1 MICLKKKKMIAMLL
15 AGGQG
20 SRLGV
25 LTNYNAKPSV
35 AFGGMYKIIDFPMSN
50 AVNSGIDTVGI
61 LTQYQPL
68 ALNRH
73 IGIGTPWDLDSNS
86 AGGAVLLSPYAKEG
100 SEGNWY
106 TGTANAIYH
115 NIDFI
120 ENYDPDYVLI
130 LSGDHIY
137 KCDYSQMLQRHEDQK
152 ADVTIAVLDVP
163 LEEASRFGIMNADED
178 GVIYEFEEKPKAPK
192 STLASMGIYIF
203 SWPVLK
209 KALIEDNKLHDD
221 SDFGKHIIPNLLEQ
235 NKRLVTFVYDDYWR
249 DVGTVESYW
258 QANMELIRT
267 VPEFN
272 LYDKAWSIYTNAEKQ
287 EPHYV
292 SGDAEIKSSLVSDSC
307 EIHGYVH
314 GCVLGEN
321 VTIKKGAFVKD
332 SIIMDNTV
340 IGENAN
346 LLRTII
352 AENCVINRNVSIGY
366 GENIPNF
373 EKPSIYNTG
382 ITVIGESSTVPEN
395 VSIGQNCVICG
406 PTTKDHYPDSRLDS
420 GLSIYSYIMED

>member
-1 MICLKKKKMIAMLL
+1 MKKKKIIAMLL

-25 LTNYNAKPSV
+25 LTNSNAKPSV
-35 AFGGMYKIIDFPMSN
+35 SFGGMYKIIDFPMSN
-50 AVNSGIDTVGI
+50 AVNSDIDTVGI

-86 AGGAVLLSPYAKEG
+86 GGGGAVLLSPYAKEG
-100 SEGNWY
+100 DSGNWY

-137 KCDYSQMLQRHEDQK
+137 KSDYSQMLKRHEEQN
-152 ADVTIAVLDVP
+152 ADVTIAVLDVSM
-163 LEEASRFGIMNADED
+163 EEASRFGIMNADDD
-178 GVIYEFEEKPKAPK
+178 GVIFEFEEKPEKPK

-209 KALIEDNKLHDD
+209 KALIEDNVEHDD
-221 SDFGKHIIPNLLEQ
+221 SDFGKHIIPKLLEQ
-235 NKRLVTFVYDDYWR
+235 NKRLVTYVFDDYWR
-249 DVGTVESYW
+249 DVGTIESYW
-258 QANMELIRT
+258 QANMELIKT

-272 LYDKAWSIYTNAEKQ
+272 LYDRGWNIYTNAEKQ

-292 SGDAEIKSSLVSDSC
+292 SGDADVKSSLISDGC
-307 EIHGYVH
+307 EIHGSVH
-314 GCVLGEN
+314 GSVIGEN
-321 VTIKKGAFVKD
+321 VIIKKGALVKD

-340 IGENAN
+340 IGENCS
-346 LLRTII
+346 LVRTIVSD
-352 AENCVINRNVSIGY
+352 NCIINDNVSIGF
-366 GENIPNF
+366 GENIPNINR
-373 EKPSIYNTG
+373 PQIYNTG
-382 ITVIGESSTVPEN
+382 ITVVGENSEIPAN
-395 VSIGQNCVICG
+395 VSIGQNCVITG
-406 PTTKDHYPDSRLDS
+406 KTYAYQYEQSRLDS
-420 GLSIYSYIMED
+420 GMSVCSEQMEV

>member
-1 MICLKKKKMIAMLL
+1 MIAMLL

-25 LTNYNAKPSV
+25 LTNSNAKPSV

-86 AGGAVLLSPYAKEG
+86 AGGAILLSPYAKEG
-100 SEGNWY
+100 SEGNWF

-120 ENYDPDYVLI
+120 ENYDPEYVLI

-137 KCDYSQMLQRHEDQK
+137 KCDYSQMLQRHEEQK
-152 ADVTIAVLDVP
+152 ADVTIAVIDVP
-163 LEEASRFGIMNADED
+163 REEASRFGIMNADED
-178 GVIYEFEEKPKAPK
+178 GVIYEFEEKPADPK

-203 SWPVLK
+203 TWSVLK
-209 KALIEDNKLHDD
+209 RILIDDNKIHDD
-221 SDFGKHIIPNLLEQ
+221 SDFGKHIIPQLLEQ

-249 DVGTVESYW
+249 DVGTIESYW

-272 LYDKAWSIYTNAEKQ
+272 LYDKAWSIFTNAEKQ

-307 EIHGYVH
+307 EVHGYIH

-332 SIIMDNTV
+332 SIIMDNSV

-346 LLRTII
+346 LIRTIV
-352 AENCVINRNVSIGY
+352 AENCIISDNVSIGY
-366 GENIPNF
+366 GENIPNYQ
-373 EKPSIYNTG
+373 KPKIYDTG
-382 ITVIGESSTVPEN
+382 ISVIGEGSIVPEN

-406 PTTKDHYPDSRLDS
+406 ATIKEDYPDNRLES
-420 GLSIYSYIMED
+420 GHSIFAYAMED

>member
-1 MICLKKKKMIAMLL
+1 MKKKKIISMLL

-25 LTNYNAKPSV
+25 LTNSNAKPSV
-35 AFGGMYKIIDFPMSN
+35 SFGGMYKIIDFPMSN
-50 AVNSGIDTVGI
+50 AVNSDIDTVGI

-86 AGGAVLLSPYAKEG
+86 NGGGAVLLSPYAKEG

-137 KCDYSQMLQRHEDQK
+137 KSDYSKMLKRHQEQN

-163 LEEASRFGIMNADED
+163 LDEASRFGIMNADDD
-178 GVIYEFEEKPKAPK
+178 GVIYEFEEKPKDPK

-203 SWPVLK
+203 SWPVLR
-209 KALIEDNKLHDD
+209 KALIEDNVEHHD
-221 SDFGKHIIPNLLEQ
+221 SDFGKHIIPKLLEQ
-235 NKRLVTFVYDDYWR
+235 NKRLVTYIFDDYWR
-249 DVGTVESYW
+249 DVGTIESYW
-258 QANMELIRT
+258 QANMELIKT

-272 LYDKAWSIYTNAEKQ
+272 LYDRGWNIYTNAEKQ

-292 SGDAEIKSSLVSDSC
+292 SGDADVKSSLIADCC
-307 EIHGYVH
+307 EIHGSVH
-314 GCVLGEN
+314 GSVIGEN
-321 VTIKKGAFVKD
+321 VTIKKGALVKD

-340 IGENAN
+340 IGENCS
-346 LLRTII
+346 LVRTII
-352 AENCVINRNVSIGY
+352 SENCIINDNVSIGF
-366 GENIPNF
+366 GENIPNVNR
-373 EKPSIYNTG
+373 PQIYNTG
-382 ITVIGESSTVPEN
+382 ITVLGEHTEVPPN
-395 VSIGQNCVICG
+395 ISIGQNCVITG
-406 PTTKDHYPDSRLDS
+406 KTYPYQYPQSRLES
-420 GLSIYSYIMED
+420 GMSIYQETMEV